1 MRKEVKK
8 YMEGSASEEEMHK
21 LLQWL
26 EQNNL
31 AEFERIKNEW
41 KANLE
46 PAETPL
52 KTLIELDR
60 FKSNMLKDDQLRIRK
75 TSFLQNIYKYAA
87 ILFLFLAIGSVIF
100 YPFISDK
107 NRELQYS
114 TVFADNGQVSKSML
128 PDGTMIWLNSGSSIK
143 YNTNFGIDNR
153 DVELEGQAFFDVTK
167 NEKLPMIVSCD
178 QINVKVLG
186 TQFTAESYSE
196 SENINV
202 VLVEGS
208 VELRAKN
215 NRKAFAK
222 MKPDQRLVYNKNDR
236 KYEILKVETKN
247 YTGWKEGVIQFY
259 NQPLKK
265 VVLKLCK
272 RYNQEIVL
280 DKKLENYE
288 VTFSIRNEELSDVM
302 NLILAITPATAIQK
316 NDTVYIDKREQ

>member
-31 AEFERIKNEW
+31 AEFEHIKNEW

-46 PAETPL
+46 QAETPL

-143 YNTNFGIDNR
+143 YNTNFGVDNR
-153 DVELEGQAFFDVTK
+153 NVELEGQAFFDVTK